1 MVKVIN
7 FLSKNLEILELWK
20 ANQVSIIGV
29 HTEEEKQA
37 ILAAFQ
43 ENDNIRKAVFWK

>member
-1 MVKVIN
+1 VIKVIN
-7 FLSKNLEILELWK
+7 FLAKNLEILELWK

-37 ILAAFQ
+37 ILAAFRE
-43 ENDNIRKAVFWK
+43 ENDKIGIVYWK